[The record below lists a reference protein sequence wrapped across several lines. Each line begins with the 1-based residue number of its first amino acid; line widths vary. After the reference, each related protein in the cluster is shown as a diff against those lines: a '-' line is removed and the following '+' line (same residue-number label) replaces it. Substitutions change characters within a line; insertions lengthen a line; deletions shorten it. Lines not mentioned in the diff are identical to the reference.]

1 MTSILVLD
9 DQATVRSVVG
19 AVLREAGYGVLEA
32 EDGPEALRVAAE
44 HHPDAVIADMLMP
57 SMDGYHFLRELR
69 GLNGVGRTPVVFYTG
84 TYEVSELLDVA
95 RDWGRVWVLTKPA
108 APEAIL
114 GAISQAITSPGAEA
128 PTNGVPPEADARYAQ
143 LVHRK
148 LFDAATEAI
157 TDPLTGLPNRRAL
170 TDTLERLLAGARRH
184 NRAIGVVMLDIDR
197 FKTVNDT
204 HGHEAGD
211 LVLTRVGDL
220 LKEVSR
226 ESDFMGRYGGEE
238 FLVLMPETP
247 VAGLR
252 VVAERLR
259 SGVAALD
266 CGVPGGVTASFG
278 CAGFPGH
285 GDDPNSLLR
294 AADAALYEA
303 KAQGRDRVEVA
314 RLLR

>member
-1 MTSILVLD
+1 
-9 DQATVRSVVG
+9 
-19 AVLREAGYGVLEA
+19 
-32 EDGPEALRVAAE
+32 
-44 HHPDAVIADMLMP
+44 
-57 SMDGYHFLRELR
+57 
-69 GLNGVGRTPVVFYTG
+69 
-84 TYEVSELLDVA
+84 
-95 RDWGRVWVLTKPA
+95 
-108 APEAIL
+108 
-114 GAISQAITSPGAEA
+114 
-128 PTNGVPPEADARYAQ
+128 
-143 LVHRK
+143 
-148 LFDAATEAI
+148 
-157 TDPLTGLPNRRAL
+157 
-170 TDTLERLLAGARRH
+170 
-184 NRAIGVVMLDIDR
+184 MLDIDR

-211 LVLTRVGDL
+211 LALTRVGDL
-220 LKEVSR
+220 LTEVSR
-226 ESDFMGRYGGEE
+226 DSDFMGRYGGEE

-259 SGVAALD
+259 SGVAGLD

-285 GDDPNSLLR
+285 GDDPNALLR